1 MESKTCISTLSAEDL
16 RLHLLSTNKLPA
28 GIPEKLLVGILRT
41 KENYNAAIE
50 EAKISKDNIPL
61 SGVQFDSPLNQCRY
75 LHVAEHTVLDCMHD
89 FLEAAD
95 IDGQCLLCL
104 DEANVEVLQLTL
116 GHKMK
121 LLSFIKT
128 IKSQQPQEQEKES
141 TGIVACDPT
150 IEYEPIVNENQILDI
165 IVTDQPSNNNVID
178 FNVIDILNATD
189 EGKVIVQNYLER
201 LEAFITEKERITIV
215 QILVNRLVT
224 LTGKLDLF
232 PPTEKRK
239 NLGEAIV
246 AAFPCLGINVDGKVF
261 SCHFYNQTTGSGF
274 IETRLKRL
282 REVHREE
289 PRRKRPTQ
297 DSSPIQK
304 KPRVTKRPHVKKN
317 ADYIFNE
324 AECQFKV
331 EWLKSHPPG
340 GDNDTVIIEYSKA
353 TFGYRQK
360 EIKQTLTEPG
370 LIMKEYPRFKD
381 FQNGSLFQVEFQLL
395 YPDAKNFE
403 KVFKEKFL
411 FKILALAN
419 KKNIDIPDC
428 PDECL
433 KAVFVLLKLT
443 PSIVKL
449 RKVNFRLITE
459 RLIVFLKDNAD
470 LIQLSETRD
479 PHLKQPF
486 ICCMGTMETPTNFWI
501 VIDRDI
507 ILCGNDFATAF
518 VNLFCS
524 FYAFN
529 LNFPQYLES
538 FYGFF

>member
-1 MESKTCISTLSAEDL
+1 MANIQHAKKVNNGQDL
-16 RLHLLSTNKLPA
+16 RLLLLSTNKLPA
-28 GIPEKLLVGILRT
+28 GIPEKLLELPRSIADRDRLRSIDPFLLVVNDRSST
-41 KENYNAAIE
+41 PKIEIEIEIENELINFDQRSQRHLGEEAMPPLSQSQVVCYSQEQFRVHEFHPFRLFIPLVNLLVSLIMAEAEAEAIPSSSKDVDVEVVHVESSQTPSSGNKNQARAKASPYVTYHRARLSDFNAAF
-50 EAKISKDNIPL
+50 AAGKSAANDKT
-61 SGVQFDSPLNQCRY
+61 SPCQSMDKHLVN
-75 LHVAEHTVLDCMHD
+75 L
-89 FLEAAD
+89 
-95 IDGQCLLCL
+95 
-104 DEANVEVLQLTL
+104 
-116 GHKMK
+116 
-121 LLSFIKT
+121 
-128 IKSQQPQEQEKES
+128 KES
-141 TGIVACDPT
+141 TTNKQVLTQTD
-150 IEYEPIVNENQILDI
+150 LDTKI
-165 IVTDQPSNNNVID
+165 MRP
-178 FNVIDILNATD
+178 L
-189 EGKVIVQNYLER
+189 LP
-201 LEAFITEKERITIV
+201 
-215 QILVNRLVT
+215 
-224 LTGKLDLF
+224 LF

-340 GDNDTVIIEYSKA
+340 GDNDTVIIDYSKA

-449 RKVNFRLITE
+449 RK
-459 RLIVFLKDNAD
+459 DNAD

-507 ILCGNDFATAF
+507 ILC
-518 VNLFCS
+518 VVK
-524 FYAFN
+524 
-529 LNFPQYLES
+529 QYIYRLVGMHEES
-538 FYGFF
+538 GEGY